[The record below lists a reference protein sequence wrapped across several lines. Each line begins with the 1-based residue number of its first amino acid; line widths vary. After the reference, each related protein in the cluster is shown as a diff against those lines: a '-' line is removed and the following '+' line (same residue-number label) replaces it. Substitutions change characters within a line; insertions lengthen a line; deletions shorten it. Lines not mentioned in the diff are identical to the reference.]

1 MSDANESKRL
11 GELSRVLELSLSR
24 DGDELSLFLRM
35 REEGTNA
42 EISYAFSAV
51 SDLRFR
57 GERTEL
63 KELVLLLS
71 EDASRDGWERVRFRV
86 KDYEEEFISFL
97 CGDMRRLR

>member
-1 MSDANESKRL
+1 MSDTNESKRL
-11 GELSRVLELSLSR
+11 GALSRVLELSLLR
-24 DGDELSLFLRM
+24 DGESLSLFLRM
-35 REEGTNA
+35 REEGTN
-42 EISYAFSAV
+42 EEVRYTFSDV

-71 EDASRDGWERVRFRV
+71 EDVSSDGWERVRFRV

-97 CGDMRRLR
+97 CGDLHRLI